1 VIKAESWIA
10 SSSHMDSP
18 FSELK
23 LCGVVIDLILFSIE
37 TVIISL
43 NSINQL
49 ISVMWT
55 LVYLELTTEF

>member
-1 VIKAESWIA
+1 
-10 SSSHMDSP
+10 MDSP

-37 TVIISL
+37 TAIISL

-49 ISVMWT
+49 IVVMGMCFVVVRTEYLNSV
-55 LVYLELTTEF
+55 